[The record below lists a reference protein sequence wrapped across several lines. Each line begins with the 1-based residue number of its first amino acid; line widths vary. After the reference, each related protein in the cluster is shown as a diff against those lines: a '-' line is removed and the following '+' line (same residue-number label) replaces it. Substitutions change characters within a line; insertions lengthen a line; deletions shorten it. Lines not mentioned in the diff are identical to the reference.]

1 MPMKSKL
8 IKRIL
13 TDEIVGEAIP
23 GQPLVEIYGQRRVLI
38 EHHKGVVR
46 YNCDEIEV
54 STGKGIVCICGCHL
68 QIATISKE
76 QLVIIG
82 EIQCVKLIRGNCL

>member
-1 MPMKSKL
+1 MKSKL
-8 IKRIL
+8 INRIL

-23 GQPLVEIYGQRRVLI
+23 GQPLVEIYADKRVLI
-38 EHHKGVVR
+38 EHHRGVVR
-46 YNCDEIEV
+46 YNCNEIAV
-54 STGKGIVCICGCHL
+54 STGKGFVCICGCQL

-82 EIQCVKLIRGNCL
+82 EIQCVKLVRGNCL